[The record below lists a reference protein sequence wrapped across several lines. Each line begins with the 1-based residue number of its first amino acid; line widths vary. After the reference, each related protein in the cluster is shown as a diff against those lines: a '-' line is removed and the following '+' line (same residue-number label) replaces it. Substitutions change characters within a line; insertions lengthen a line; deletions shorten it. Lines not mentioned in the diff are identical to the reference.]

1 MQYMARN
8 IVSCINWYVYAS
20 SCSKLSSSLFTRNII
35 KTPAATTISLETRIT
50 APENN
55 KKRDKMIAKRNIT
68 KKKIRG
74 NKPYVSSTQ
83 WSKATTTYQI
93 QVSKSNKIIRI
104 SLNEEQKRKINS
116 KS

>member
-20 SCSKLSSSLFTRNII
+20 SCSSLFSRNII

-55 KKRDKMIAKRNIT
+55 NKETKWLLREILQRKR
-68 KKKIRG
+68 
-74 NKPYVSSTQ
+74 SEE
-83 WSKATTTYQI
+83 
-93 QVSKSNKIIRI
+93 I
-104 SLNEEQKRKINS
+104 SPTSARLNEARPQPHTRFKYQNLT
-116 KS
+116 KSSG

>member
-20 SCSKLSSSLFTRNII
+20 SWSKLNSSLFTRNII

-55 KKRDKMIAKRNIT
+55 NKET
-68 KKKIRG
+68 KWLLREILQR
-74 NKPYVSSTQ
+74 
-83 WSKATTTYQI
+83 
-93 QVSKSNKIIRI
+93 
-104 SLNEEQKRKINS
+104 
-116 KS
+116 

>member
-20 SCSKLSSSLFTRNII
+20 SCSKLNSSLFTRNII

-55 KKRDKMIAKRNIT
+55 NKETKCLLREILQGKR
-68 KKKIRG
+68 
-74 NKPYVSSTQ
+74 SEE
-83 WSKATTTYQI
+83 
-93 QVSKSNKIIRI
+93 I
-104 SLNEEQKRKINS
+104 SPTSARLNEARPQPHTRFKY
-116 KS
+116 